1 MGRATVP
8 TRADWL
14 SWLDAMASVVALP
27 IRLEDREGVAAQ
39 LELNR
44 RLIGPLLE
52 FEVPAGAPGDTGS
65 G

>member
-1 MGRATVP
+1 
-8 TRADWL
+8 
-14 SWLDAMASVVALP
+14 MASVVALP